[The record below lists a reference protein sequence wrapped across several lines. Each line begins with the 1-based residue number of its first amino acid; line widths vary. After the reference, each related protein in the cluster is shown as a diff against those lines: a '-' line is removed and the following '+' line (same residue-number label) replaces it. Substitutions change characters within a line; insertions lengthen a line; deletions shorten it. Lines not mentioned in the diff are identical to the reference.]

1 MRRILCLV
9 LLLFSCRSLSAQ
21 TVEDQLREMRAEIQ
35 RLRQEVDALK
45 QELKTNN
52 DVVQDFP
59 LVQAQVQEQAQTK
72 VESSSKFPLKLYGT
86 IVSNTFWNSGEPNWI
101 DLPNLAGATRPGVRP
116 GSFSSI
122 ARQTRIG
129 AILEG
134 PTVSGMKLNGNV
146 AIDFFGGFPNFEN
159 GQVFNLPRL
168 LYGYMRLDSEKTG
181 VEIGMDQMILAPKNP
196 TSLVDLSF
204 PAFYRSGNLYLRAP
218 QIRAERQLAS
228 GDYGQLRVVG
238 GIVAP
243 IAGDFPET
251 QFQFEYDPF
260 AGERSRTPGV
270 QSRLSWRAKP
280 AGPYEQPNWE
290 FGVSGSYGRQR
301 FPTGTVPSWATAFDF
316 DANAG
321 KFGVGGEYFIGRNVQ
336 AFGGSIA
343 QLAKS
348 QGGWMEGRFAATQ
361 RLSFNGGYGT
371 DRPYD
376 LVKFPVSLTRNGTFF
391 ANTIYNFT
399 PEFRGGFEYQRLA
412 TKPVGSSIN
421 TNNHF
426 NLSFA
431 YSF

>member
-1 MRRILCLV
+1 
-9 LLLFSCRSLSAQ
+9 
-21 TVEDQLREMRAEIQ
+21 
-35 RLRQEVDALK
+35 
-45 QELKTNN
+45 
-52 DVVQDFP
+52 
-59 LVQAQVQEQAQTK
+59 
-72 VESSSKFPLKLYGT
+72 
-86 IVSNTFWNSGEPNWI
+86 
-101 DLPNLAGATRPGVRP
+101 
-116 GSFSSI
+116 
-122 ARQTRIG
+122 
-129 AILEG
+129 
-134 PTVSGMKLNGNV
+134 
-146 AIDFFGGFPNFEN
+146 
-159 GQVFNLPRL
+159 
-168 LYGYMRLDSEKTG
+168 
-181 VEIGMDQMILAPKNP
+181 
-196 TSLVDLSF
+196 
-204 PAFYRSGNLYLRAP
+204 
-218 QIRAERQLAS
+218 
-228 GDYGQLRVVG
+228 
-238 GIVAP
+238 
-243 IAGDFPET
+243 
-251 QFQFEYDPF
+251 
-260 AGERSRTPGV
+260 
-270 QSRLSWRAKP
+270 
-280 AGPYEQPNWE
+280 
-290 FGVSGSYGRQR
+290 
-301 FPTGTVPSWATAFDF
+301 PSWATAFDF